1 MRRRALRRRYGH
13 SYNAMLRAEMAE
25 ILARHGYDPKMAA
38 PLVREGMG
46 AFELEHRILSTRP
59 GEMGS
64 LEYTHN
70 IHKVRR

>member
-1 MRRRALRRRYGH
+1 
-13 SYNAMLRAEMAE
+13 MAE

>member
-1 MRRRALRRRYGH
+1 
-13 SYNAMLRAEMAE
+13 MLRAEMAE